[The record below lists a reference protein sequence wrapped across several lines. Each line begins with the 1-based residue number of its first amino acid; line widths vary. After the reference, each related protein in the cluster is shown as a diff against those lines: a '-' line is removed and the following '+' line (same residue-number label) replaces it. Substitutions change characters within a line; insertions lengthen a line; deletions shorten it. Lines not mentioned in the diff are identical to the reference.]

1 MIMTGVY
8 REIKPPE
15 RMVRTETF
23 EIGCMPGMGEQLVT
37 LVLTDRSDKTSL
49 TLTVVYPSRE
59 ARDAAVASGMEHGMA
74 AGYDRLDEILQ
85 TVSVSV

>member
-1 MIMTGVY
+1 MTGVY